1 MRLIAFVGDSDTGKT
16 ELIKRL
22 ITELSQRGYSIAVVK
37 HCAHGFTLS
46 PEGKDSSQFMEAGA
60 DSIAMLSPERLALL
74 FRNDAKANY
83 EGIAWEFF
91 PGADFVLVEGGRDD
105 PKIRKIEVLRKGMA
119 EKVTCPLNELAAVV
133 SDEKIVINKPLFNP
147 EETGKIA
154 DFLEKE
160 CENDR

>member
-16 ELIKRL
+16 KLIKSL
-22 ITELSQRGYSIAVVK
+22 IKELSKRGYSVAVIK

-60 DSIAMLSPERLALL
+60 DSTAMLSPERVAVL
-74 FRNDAKANY
+74 FRNDAEVCY

-91 PGADFVLVEGGRDD
+91 PGADFVLIEGGRDD
-105 PKIRKIEVLRKGMA
+105 HKIPKIEVLRKGIS
-119 EKVTCPLNELAAVV
+119 EKVTCTLNELVAVV

-154 DFLEKE
+154 DFLGREYKNE
-160 CENDR
+160 Q

>member
-16 ELIKRL
+16 GLIKNL
-22 ITELSQRGYSIAVVK
+22 IKELSQRGYSVAVIK
-37 HCAHGFTLS
+37 HCAHGFKLS

-60 DSIAMLSPERLALL
+60 DSTAMLSPERVAVL
-74 FRNDAKANY
+74 FRNDAKVSY
-83 EGIAWEFF
+83 KEIAWEFF

-105 PKIRKIEVLRKGMA
+105 PKTRKIEVLRKGIS

-133 SDEKIVINKPLFNP
+133 SDEKIVINKPVFNP
-147 EETGKIA
+147 EETSKIA

-160 CENDR
+160 YENEQ